1 MTKIKGRDRDQITK
15 HLRTLFGLGA
25 LGSWTDA
32 KLLDLY
38 LEGNADQAEA
48 AFSAL
53 VDRHG
58 RMVARVCRS
67 ILHDEHDTQDAFQAT
82 FLVLARRA
90 GSIRRA
96 DSVAPWLFGVARR
109 VAQQAK
115 TRAARNREV
124 EQHKVELDKAQ
135 QHRLQDKSTADPARS
150 LDAWADLHEE
160 IARLPDRYRAP
171 IVLCYLEGL
180 AHEQA
185 ARLLGCPVPTLR
197 TRLTRARKRLRDRLT
212 RRGLAPALGLLAFE
226 SVAKASIGHATL
238 PVSIGA
244 TARVAQAAR
253 AVSFWFSTSQPTAK
267 VSATVATLARTTSWS
282 LMMTSPFR
290 FAAVGC
296 LALLATGAGFGFQAN
311 TQQSEDDREKPVVQR
326 TEIPEKAPAQ
336 GRLASIRSEVPGEPI
351 LRYVVADGTKVFRN
365 QLVCELDTAPLRS
378 QLNELEEK
386 VDLARAR
393 LTRAFKAL
401 QDQEINAREYLEGI
415 YPQQLNSIEAE
426 IKLYQSELD
435 RAEDR
440 LKLPDV
446 VRLAE
451 LRDPQVQAQ
460 SIADRYAKQ
469 KAEFSLQQARQK
481 LEVLQHYTKPKQ
493 VKALLEMVENA
504 RAEMVARK
512 ADLRILENETVRLQ
526 RFFKQRR
533 ISIVAHHEGI
543 LKHSEIQPLEAGD
556 IVHEGR
562 LLFHIDAMEEEEAE
576 RDNP

>member
-1 MTKIKGRDRDQITK
+1 MTKIKGRDRDRITK
-15 HLRTLFGLGA
+15 DLRTLFGLGA
-25 LGSWTDA
+25 LGSWTDGP
-32 KLLDLY
+32 LLALY

-53 VDRHG
+53 VERHG

-67 ILHDEHDTQDAFQAT
+67 ILRDEHDAQDAFQAT

-115 TRAARNREV
+115 ARAARNREV
-124 EQHKVELDKAQ
+124 ERQKAELDQA
-135 QHRLQDKSTADPARS
+135 HRHPLQDNSTADPARS
-150 LDAWADLHEE
+150 LDAWADLHDE
-160 IARLPDRYRAP
+160 IARLPERYRGP

-226 SVAKASIGHATL
+226 SAARASIGIGQAIL
-238 PVSIGA
+238 PVSVGA

-253 AVSFWFSTSQPTAK
+253 AVSFWFSTSQQTAK

-282 LMMTSPFR
+282 LMMTSPYR
-290 FAAVGC
+290 YAALGL
-296 LALLATGAGFGFQAN
+296 LALLATGVGLGFQAN
-311 TQQSEDDREKPVVQR
+311 TQQIEDDRQKPSIQQ
-326 TEIPEKAPAQ
+326 TEIPEEAPAE

-351 LRYVVADGTKVFRN
+351 VRFIVADGNKVGRN
-365 QLVCELDTAPLRS
+365 QLVCELDTAPLRA
-378 QLNELEEK
+378 QLNELEED
-386 VDLARAR
+386 VELARVR
-393 LTRAFKAL
+393 LNRAFQEL
-401 QDQEINAREYLEGI
+401 QDQELKAREYLEGI
-415 YPQQLNSIEAE
+415 YPQELKTIEGE
-426 IKLYQSELD
+426 IKLNQSELA
-435 RAEDR
+435 RADDR
-440 LKLPDV
+440 LEWSNDMVKLKYIT
-446 VRLAE
+446 E
-451 LRDPQVQAQ
+451 AQ
-460 SIADRYAKQ
+460 NKADLFAKQ
-469 KAEFSLQQARQK
+469 KAEFNLQQARQK
-481 LEVLQHYTKPKQ
+481 LDVLQKYTKPKQ
-493 VKALLEMVENA
+493 VKTLLETVENA

-512 ADLRILENETVRLQ
+512 KDLRILENETVRLQ

-543 LKHSEIQPLEAGD
+543 LKHSEIQPLEVGD
-556 IVHEGR
+556 IVREGQ
-562 LLFHIDAMEEEEAE
+562 LLFSIDAVEKE
-576 RDNP
+576 